1 MKRARCQEKN
11 DGNMKK
17 IIQFDKMTFYEG
29 IRCEFFLNPSSA
41 FVTWQHYV

>member
-29 IRCEFFLNPSSA
+29 INFEKII
-41 FVTWQHYV
+41 